1 MDWLTHNSPLGP
13 VFMGQESFGDFLARM
28 AAEQAERT
36 AGFMDNWNPYS
47 EDSNIFAK
55 IWLTNAQTIDK
66 AIENLQATNGW
77 VFDEHTSADELME
90 MINNGNPVP
99 VETEPEV
106 PENAAQD
113 ISKQVGVVPIMA
125 QIHAMGLAAA
135 GMMGLLG
142 GGNVKGHANGL
153 WSVPYDGY
161 LAYLHKS
168 EQIVPARAVAS
179 RNFSSNL
186 YIENMNM
193 SGGMSADALAAAI
206 AGRNRR
212 MMAGYGS

>member
-36 AGFMDNWNPYS
+36 ESFGKDWDENVLTQIGKNQILYW
-47 EDSNIFAK
+47 DKIFK
-55 IWLTNAQTIDK
+55 EQQTAADW
-66 AIENLQATNGW
+66 TFG
-77 VFDEHTSADELME
+77 DEYTADELMA
-90 MINNGNPVP
+90 MINNGEPIP
-99 VETEPEV
+99 VETAPEV

-113 ISKQVGVVPIMA
+113 ISQQVGVVPIMA

-135 GMMGLLG
+135 GMAGLLG

-161 LAYLHKS
+161 LASLHRG
-168 EQIVPARAVAS
+168 ERVLPAREVAS
-179 RNFSSNL
+179 RNYSSNL
-186 YIENMNM
+186 YVESMYMNN
-193 SGGMSADALAAAI
+193 GTDAAGLAAAM
-206 AGRNRR
+206 AAAQRR
-212 MMAGYGS
+212 TMSGYGS